1 MSDHQD
7 SLGIDADV
15 LMNLL
20 ATDQLGSILDA
31 SEMAGL
37 ICPRTEREALYLHP
51 RVAGNPR
58 DDVDLE
64 HLISAGT
71 LSRTELDPA
80 ETARFVELAKRVDDG
95 EAQVLAV
102 CEHRSLPIATDD
114 KKARSLAA
122 ELRVPTLSTPDLVFA
137 WCATVSDAVC
147 AAALLDIEVR
157 ASYRPGATDP
167 QRAEWDRCKAG

>member
-20 ATDQLGSILDA
+20 ATDQLGPILDA
-31 SEMAGL
+31 SELAGL

-51 RVAGNPR
+51 RVASDPR
-58 DDVDLE
+58 DVIELG
-64 HLISAGT
+64 HFVSAGI
-71 LSRTELDPA
+71 LSRTELDSA

-102 CEHRSLPIATDD
+102 CEHRSLTIATDD

-122 ELRVPTLSTPDLVFA
+122 ELGVPTLSTPDLVFA
-137 WCATVSDAVC
+137 WCATVSDAEC

-157 ASYRPGATDP
+157 ATYRPGATDP
-167 QRAEWDRCKAG
+167 HRAEWDRRKAG